1 MFVAVALLFFAFTTL
16 LAYYY
21 YAESN
26 VAYLAKKMKNHKM
39 VFNVTRI
46 GLLVMVVVG
55 SINSAG
61 TVWALGD
68 VGVGIMAWLNIVA
81 IIILTKPGVAT
92 LRDYEEQ
99 KAQGIDPV
107 FDPRKLGIKNA
118 DLWVR
123 KIEEKKSSKIG

>member
-1 MFVAVALLFFAFTTL
+1 
-16 LAYYY
+16 
-21 YAESN
+21 
-26 VAYLAKKMKNHKM
+26 M

-92 LRDYEEQ
+92 LKRLRR
-99 KAQGIDPV
+99 A
-107 FDPRKLGIKNA
+107 
-118 DLWVR
+118 
-123 KIEEKKSSKIG
+123 KSTRYRPSIRS